1 MLNEL
6 NEPMPA
12 EITNTIRG
20 IAAALD
26 TIKKLSELSK
36 NSQNVELKQ
45 TIVSVQEQLLEVKQ
59 ELVLYKEENAELK
72 QQLKNLQNEK
82 PQLIFKNGCYFSIK
96 EDGSDDG
103 PYCTGCFDKDKKIIR
118 LIKMSE
124 YMDALGKYKC
134 PACNAIYT

>member
-6 NEPMPA
+6 NELMPA

-59 ELVLYKEENAELK
+59 ELVLYKEE
-72 QQLKNLQNEK
+72 
-82 PQLIFKNGCYFSIK
+82 
-96 EDGSDDG
+96 GS
-103 PYCTGCFDKDKKIIR
+103 PF
-118 LIKMSE
+118 L
-124 YMDALGKYKC
+124 
-134 PACNAIYT
+134 